1 MTSSTVDYYVDG
13 INPNWQYCSCITV
26 HFSLDWL
33 LRFLFTLFCLAL
45 FVSPFLLCWMNLL
58 SPLGHFTFL
67 HYPVSSTGVPRSLA
81 ALSRSLVTLTCPPVL
96 GDYVLLY
103 WEYPDSKRMELIFQ
117 FDRWRQSYTNQT
129 KPHLHLKDPASLA
142 AAGNFSFLL
151 SPALKDGGFY
161 LCEVFLDDK
170 AFSQA
175 NRLSVLH
182 GSIFCV
188 HLSHN
193 NFLTWHI

>member
-1 MTSSTVDYYVDG
+1 MDG
-13 INPNWQYCSCITV
+13 INPNGQYCYFITV

-33 LRFLFTLFCLAL
+33 HQFLFSSL
-45 FVSPFLLCWMNLL
+45 FVSHFVTLPF
-58 SPLGHFTFL
+58 ST
-67 HYPVSSTGVPRSLA
+67 YPVSSTGVPRSLA

-103 WEYPDSKRMELIFQ
+103 WKYPDTKRTELIFQ
-117 FDRWRQSYTNQT
+117 FDRWRQSYTNHT

-151 SPALKDGGFY
+151 SPALKEGGFY

-175 NRLSVLH
+175 NTLSILH
-182 GSIFCV
+182 GKNFCV
-188 HLSHN
+188 HLSQR
-193 NFLTWHI
+193 FDMTYKMVSDV